1 VRLPPHFLPGL
12 HVSPEVKIMNISCA
26 SPILQVA
33 DLKRA
38 INFYCDILGFSKEFE
53 YGEPSYYAGV
63 KRNDVTFH
71 LCRSEENAE
80 RRGMGSVYVFCDEVD
95 PYYDAI
101 KAKGAEV
108 TSPLNTY
115 PYGMRDFQIKDA
127 DGNLICFGC
136 PVEEGKG

>member
-1 VRLPPHFLPGL
+1 M
-12 HVSPEVKIMNISCA
+12 IISSA
-26 SPILQVA
+26 SPILQVE

-38 INFYCDILGFSKEFE
+38 INFYSDILGFFKEFE
-53 YGEPSYYAGV
+53 YGDPSYYAGV
-63 KRNDVTFH
+63 KRNAITFH
-71 LCRSEENAE
+71 LCKSEENAE

-95 PYYDAI
+95 SYYEEI
-101 KAKGAEV
+101 TAKGVEI

-136 PVEEGKG
+136 PVEGENG